1 MLTGKKSMN
10 TLSDNELNNTHQ
22 QLLTA
27 FAVYIKESER
37 FEQHGVKISAQRA
50 RAALSEIRT
59 LITQRRQ
66 ELQEKKL
73 QT

>member
-1 MLTGKKSMN
+1 ML
-10 TLSDNELNNTHQ
+10 LDNETHE
-22 QLLTA
+22 QLKTA
-27 FAVYIKESER
+27 FAVYVKESER
-37 FEQHGVKISAQRA
+37 FERQGVKISAQRA
-50 RAALSEIRT
+50 RQALNEMKR